1 MRRHDRE
8 VRDNTE
14 IESIISRSDVCR
26 IAFADNNI
34 PYIVT
39 LNFGYTGGDKPCLFF
54 HCAPEGRKIELIR
67 KNNYVC
73 FEMDTD
79 HLLFKGDKGCDWGMK
94 YSSVVGYGRI
104 SIVADPEEKK
114 RGLDSIMSHYA
125 DRSDFTYDEKVFKH
139 TAVLRLDIEEITAKK
154 K

>member
-1 MRRHDRE
+1 MRRQDRQIN
-8 VRDNTE
+8 DNTD

-39 LNFGYTGGDKPCLFF
+39 MNFGYLAGNNPCIFF
-54 HCAPEGRKIELIR
+54 HCAPEGRKIELITR
-67 KNNYVC
+67 NNYVC

-79 HLLFKGDKGCDWGMK
+79 HVLFKGEIGCDWGMK

-104 SIVADPEEKK
+104 SVVRDSEEKK
-114 RGLDSIMSHYA
+114 EGLDCIMSHY
-125 DRSDFTYDEKVFKH
+125 SDQNDFRYEEKIMSK
-139 TAVLRLDIEEITAKK
+139 TAVLRLDIEEMTVKK